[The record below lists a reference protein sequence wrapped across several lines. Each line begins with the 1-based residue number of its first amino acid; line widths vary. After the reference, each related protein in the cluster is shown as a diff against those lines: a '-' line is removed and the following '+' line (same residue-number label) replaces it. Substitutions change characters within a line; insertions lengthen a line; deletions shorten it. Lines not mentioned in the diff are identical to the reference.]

1 MKKLIAPVIVLFGL
15 LFGAVPS
22 ASAAVAQITP
32 DLTRPLATGSSDSV
46 VSKAVVRFNNFDS
59 TNQTIMVCAPNGTHC
74 MSKVV
79 APKKKVNFTT
89 GRSRVLVIQVDSQYG
104 YVFSGKLN
112 TKTGAFA
119 A

>member
-1 MKKLIAPVIVLFGL
+1 
-15 LFGAVPS
+15 
-22 ASAAVAQITP
+22 
-32 DLTRPLATGSSDSV
+32 
-46 VSKAVVRFNNFDS
+46 
-59 TNQTIMVCAPNGTHC
+59 MVCAPNGTHC